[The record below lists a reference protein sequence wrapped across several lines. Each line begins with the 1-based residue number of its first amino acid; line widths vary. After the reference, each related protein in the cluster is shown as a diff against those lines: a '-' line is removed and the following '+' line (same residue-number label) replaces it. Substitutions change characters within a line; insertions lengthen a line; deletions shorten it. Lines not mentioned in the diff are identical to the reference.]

1 MKKVEK
7 ILAPTDLSEL
17 SRVGLEYAL
26 ELARGWGAEVTVYH
40 VANAADL
47 VNYKASSLE
56 DLLNKHR
63 KLLADLLNEHFAE
76 LLPLVEVRQKVDV
89 GSPAPNILDEAE
101 KEASD
106 LIVMSTHGRT
116 GLAHVLMG
124 SVTEEV
130 VRNAACPVFSIHP
143 PKPRRQRE
151 NTSRE
156 PGRGPSFSAICF
168 QLRVRLVF
176 VTPTAVADD
185 WWLR

>member
-40 VANAADL
+40 VANPVELA
-47 VNYKASSLE
+47 NYKAHSLE
-56 DLLNKHR
+56 DLLDKHR
-63 KLLADLLNEHFAE
+63 KSVGQFLNEHFVE
-76 LLPLVEVRQKVDV
+76 LLPLVEVRQKVEI
-89 GSPAPNILDEAE
+89 GSPATNILDEAE
-101 KEASD
+101 RETSD

-124 SVTEEV
+124 SVTEQV

-143 PKPRRQRE
+143 PQPRKEKPR
-151 NTSRE
+151 
-156 PGRGPSFSAICF
+156 G
-168 QLRVRLVF
+168 
-176 VTPTAVADD
+176 
-185 WWLR
+185 